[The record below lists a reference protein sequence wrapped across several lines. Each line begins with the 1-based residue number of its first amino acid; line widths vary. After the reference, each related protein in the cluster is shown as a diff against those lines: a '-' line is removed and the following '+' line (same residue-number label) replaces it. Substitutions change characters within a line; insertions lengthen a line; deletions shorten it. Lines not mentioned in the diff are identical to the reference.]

1 MRIRPAAGVLSQ
13 DGEGRE
19 MKKHLTQER
28 LKEVLDY
35 NPETGVFVWK
45 VQNGKRIKAGDIA
58 GNVNKRGYTAIGVDC
73 NLFRA
78 HRLAWFYVYGKWP
91 NDLIDHIN
99 GQRSDNRICN
109 LRDVSNQVNLQNQKR
124 ATSGKTSTEYLGVY
138 KTTNIKPWRAQIDV
152 DKKTRHLGYY
162 KTPEEANETYLKAKR
177 MLHVGCTI

>member
-35 NPETGVFVWK
+35 NPETGIFVWK

-58 GNVNKRGYTAIGVDC
+58 GSVNKRGYTVIGVDL
-73 NLFRA
+73 NLCRA
-78 HRLAWFYVYGKWP
+78 HRLAWFYMYGKWP
-91 NDLIDHIN
+91 DDQIDHIN

-109 LRDVSNQVNLQNQKR
+109 LRDVTNQVNSQNLKQ
-124 ATSGKTSTEYLGVY
+124 ATRVKSSTSYLGVY
-138 KTTNIKPWRAQIDV
+138 KTRKSKPWRAQISV
-152 DKKTRHLGYY
+152 DKKARHIGYY
-162 KTPEEANETYLKAKR
+162 KTPEEANEAYLKAKR